1 MTSPYLL
8 HPLRSLA
15 EALHDLK
22 RKTGM
27 INNYRWLARTPR
39 EGEHPVYICNR
50 CFEEYT
56 VRRNDTPGWC
66 PACVDDVDPR
76 T

>member
-8 HPLRSLA
+8 RQLRSLA
-15 EALHDLK
+15 EALHDLR
-22 RKTGM
+22 RKAGVAS
-27 INNYRWLARTPR
+27 NYRWLAHTPR

-50 CFEEYT
+50 CFGEYT
-56 VRRNDTPGWC
+56 VRRNGTPGWC
-66 PACVDDVDPR
+66 PACVDDVNPR